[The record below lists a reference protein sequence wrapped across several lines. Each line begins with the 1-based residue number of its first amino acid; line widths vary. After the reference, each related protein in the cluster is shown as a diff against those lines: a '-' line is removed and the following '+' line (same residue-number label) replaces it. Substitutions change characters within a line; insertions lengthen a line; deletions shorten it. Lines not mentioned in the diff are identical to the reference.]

1 MGGYRTIDGVAEHK
15 PLARCNMEEIAAY
28 QRAIERRGHGHGPSG
43 GVMFARTEEREQKE
57 QARKLI
63 LRLCGGVEWPGRLT
77 ILTMP
82 GLDWMFERQ
91 LLGYRETKWT
101 TQMEHPARTRIYSI
115 ENDRA
120 IYYGAIDK
128 MPGRLTRN
136 ALLSVKSPPYFA
148 QHSVKTLFVKRFYL
162 ADVDHLMQEALR
174 DRDPFHYDVAWL
186 DYTGPLSLERIKLIA
201 AFFKH
206 CVDRILIVT
215 ALKARWNRDT
225 SNAIERAGGHPQ
237 WLRAH
242 LPGEVL
248 HDIEYQ
254 DTVPM
259 EQYAIRKINWT
270 SPLC

>member
-15 PLARCNMEEIAAY
+15 PLSRCNMEEIAAY

-63 LRLCGGVEWPGRLT
+63 LRLCGGIEWPGRLT

-128 MPGRLTRN
+128 MPGRLTHN

-162 ADVDHLMQEALR
+162 ADVDHLMHGRCEGDVRPGHPCDPRAPAAAGDHHALGL
-174 DRDPFHYDVAWL
+174 DVAATGADARDESVL
-186 DYTGPLSLERIKLIA
+186 D
-201 AFFKH
+201 
-206 CVDRILIVT
+206 V
-215 ALKARWNRDT
+215 
-225 SNAIERAGGHPQ
+225 
-237 WLRAH
+237 
-242 LPGEVL
+242 
-248 HDIEYQ
+248 
-254 DTVPM
+254 
-259 EQYAIRKINWT
+259 
-270 SPLC
+270 

>member
-1 MGGYRTIDGVAEHK
+1 MGGFRTIDGVAERK
-15 PLARCNMEEIAAY
+15 PLARCNMEEVAAY
-28 QRAIERRGHGHGPSG
+28 QRAIEHRGPSG
-43 GVMFARTEEREQKE
+43 GVLFARTEDREQKE
-57 QARKLI
+57 EARKLI
-63 LRLCGGVEWPGRLT
+63 LRLCGGIEWPGRLT

-101 TQMEHPARTRIYSI
+101 TAMEHPARTHIYSV
-115 ENDRA
+115 EVDRA
-120 IYYGAIDK
+120 IYFGAIDK

-136 ALLSVKSPPYFA
+136 AVLSVKKPPYFA
-148 QHSVKTLFVKRFYL
+148 EHSVKTFFIKRFYL
-162 ADVDHLMQEALR
+162 ANVDHLMQEALR
-174 DRDPFHYDVAWL
+174 DLDPLHFDVAWL
-186 DYTGPLSLERIKLIA
+186 DYTGPLSIERVKLIA
-201 AFFKH
+201 AFFKR
-206 CVDRILIVT
+206 CVDFTLIVT
-215 ALKARWNRDT
+215 ALKARWNRET
-225 SNAIERAGGHPQ
+225 SDAIERAGGHSQ
-237 WLRAH
+237 WLREH